1 MKAVTIRGVD
11 ADVDEKLKAYAKAQG
26 KSINQVI
33 LDILK
38 AGVGLKK
45 AKTYSCEY
53 DDLDD
58 LFGSWSEEEFNNIS
72 ARIEQGRRIDPEIW
86 R

>member
-11 ADVDEKLKAYAKAQG
+11 ADVAEKLKAYAKAQG

-38 AGVGLKK
+38 TGVGLKK
-45 AKTYSCEY
+45 DKTYS
-53 DDLDD
+53 
-58 LFGSWSEEEFNNIS
+58 
-72 ARIEQGRRIDPEIW
+72 RI
-86 R
+86 

>member
-11 ADVDEKLKAYAKAQG
+11 ADVAEKLKAYAKAQG
-26 KSINQVI
+26 KSTNQLI
-33 LDILK
+33 LDIIK
-38 AGVGLKK
+38 TSVGLKK
-45 AKTYSCEY
+45 GKKYSREY

-58 LFGSWSEEEFNNIS
+58 LFGRWSEDEFNEIS
-72 ARIEQGRRIDPEIW
+72 ARINQERQIDPEIW

>member
-11 ADVDEKLKAYAKAQG
+11 ADVAEKLKAYAKAQG

-38 AGVGLKK
+38 TGDQHFQLVSRARTFSGL
-45 AKTYSCEY
+45 
-53 DDLDD
+53 
-58 LFGSWSEEEFNNIS
+58 
-72 ARIEQGRRIDPEIW
+72 IW
-86 R
+86 VSSQ

>member
-11 ADVDEKLKAYAKAQG
+11 ADVAEKLKTYAKAQG

-38 AGVGLKK
+38 TGVGLKK
-45 AKTYSCEY
+45 DKTYSCEY

-58 LFGSWSEEEFNNIS
+58 LFGSWSEDEFNDIS

>member
-11 ADVDEKLKAYAKAQG
+11 DDVAEKLKVYAKSQG

-38 AGVGLKK
+38 TGVGLKK
-45 AKTYSCEY
+45 DKTYSREY
-53 DDLDD
+53 DDLDN
-58 LFGSWSEEEFNNIS
+58 LFGRWSEVEFNDIN
-72 ARIEQGRRIDPEIW
+72 AGIEQGRQIDPEIW

>member
-1 MKAVTIRGVD
+1 MKTVTIRGVD
-11 ADVDEKLKAYAKAQG
+11 TEVAEKLKTYAKAQG

-38 AGVGLKK
+38 TSVGLKK
-45 AKTYSCEY
+45 DKIYSCEY

-58 LFGSWSEEEFNNIS
+58 LFGGWSEDEFNDIS

>member
-11 ADVDEKLKAYAKAQG
+11 DDVAEKLKVYAKAQG

-33 LDILK
+33 LDIVK
-38 AGVGLKK
+38 TGVGLKK
-45 AKTYSCEY
+45 DKTYSREY

-58 LFGSWSEEEFNNIS
+58 LFGSWSEDEFNAID
-72 ARIEQGRRIDPEIW
+72 AGIEQGRQIDPEIW

>member
-11 ADVDEKLKAYAKAQG
+11 ADVAEKLKAYAKAQG

-38 AGVGLKK
+38 TGVGLKK
-45 AKTYSCEY
+45 DKTYSREY

-58 LFGSWSEEEFNNIS
+58 LFGRWSEDEFNDIS
-72 ARIEQGRRIDPEIW
+72 ARIEQGRQIDPEMW